1 MKKKY
6 SQEEVI
12 LALDG
17 DRDGM
22 KGLSAC
28 TGISENTLRQY
39 RRSAR
44 GMSAPVSLL
53 FRLLIVLKKEGKL
66 TNVVA
71 KAGCI
76 KIYNKKS

>member
-1 MKKKY
+1 MKKRY
-6 SQEEVI
+6 SQEEVV

-17 DRDGM
+17 DRDGI

-28 TGISENTLRQY
+28 TGISANTLRQY

-53 FRLLIVLKKEGKL
+53 FRLLLVLKTEGKL
-66 TNVVA
+66 TGAVA
-71 KAGCI
+71 KAGLI
-76 KIYNKKS
+76 EIYRE